1 MNVTEKEYKRFIAKL
16 RSIDQIVATDVQ
28 KFITDNGGIEVID
41 KDALIAYA
49 YQLVSIYGNA
59 AAVWAA
65 EMYDA
70 VAELS
75 GADVDP
81 AELAD
86 TATYDDVAKTV
97 RGVSKISTDAVLMAM
112 AVSRLAKLP
121 GQDTMLNNAIRDQAY
136 VAWIAFGDTCAF
148 CLSLSAEGWHRASN
162 ADKKDGH
169 SKHIHGN
176 CDCSYAVKFDE
187 ESSYAGYNPDKYK
200 RILYKANL
208 DGEEPTEKNRINAL
222 RRENYAKN
230 REKILEQ
237 KKDAKERTE
246 ALNAPDAE
254 EIDVT

>member
-16 RSIDQIVATDVQ
+16 SAIDKKVAADVQ
-28 KFITDNGGIEVID
+28 EFIADSGGYESAEL
-41 KDALIAYA
+41 DALIEFA
-49 YQLVSIYGNA
+49 YQLVSDYGNA
-59 AAVWAA
+59 AAVWAG

-70 VAELS
+70 IAELS
-75 GADVDP
+75 SADVDP

-86 TATYDDVAKTV
+86 TASYDDVEKTV
-97 RGVSKISTDAVLMAM
+97 RGVYKVSSDPALMAS
-112 AVSRLAKLP
+112 AISRLAKLA
-121 GQDTMLNNAIRDQAY
+121 GQDTMLNNAIRDRAF

-148 CLSLSAEGWHRASN
+148 CLSLSAEGWHRASK
-162 ADKKDGH
+162 ADQKDGH
-169 SKHIHGN
+169 AKHIHGN

-200 RILYKANL
+200 RILYKADL

-246 ALNAPDAE
+246 ALNASNAE
-254 EIDVT
+254 EIDIG